1 MDKELLKA
9 IQARRPTK
17 KHDDSTSTEEA
28 DDGDGDGDGDGEEGE
43 GQEPEEESESEG
55 SPKEGSRIRS
65 SAFRRLK
72 QQWATVEEEIGGVPL
87 PPEWKKD
94 QDDEEGESGSSSRG
108 AQPEPEPEPDSDE

>member
-17 KHDDSTSTEEA
+17 KDEDSTSSEEGE
-28 DDGDGDGDGDGEEGE
+28 DGDGDDEGE
-43 GQEPEEESESEG
+43 EPEEESETEG

-87 PPEWKKD
+87 PPEWKRD
-94 QDDEEGESGSSSRG
+94 QE
-108 AQPEPEPEPDSDE
+108 

>member
-1 MDKELLKA
+1 MDPELIRA

-17 KHDDSTSTEEA
+17 KHEDSSSSEEA
-28 DDGDGDGDGDGEEGE
+28 EDGDSDSDGDEGE
-43 GQEPEEESESEG
+43 GEEQPQEESETEG

-87 PPEWKKD
+87 PSEWKRD
-94 QDDEEGESGSSSRG
+94 QDDEEEGESGSSSRG
-108 AQPEPEPEPDSDE
+108 AQPEPEPDSEE